1 MSARHPQV
9 RQRKQ
14 CYQLRGI
21 FYQSAKPHF
30 GVTKLALNGVFQG
43 SCRVN
48 RLTMPLFS
56 QPVALDPG
64 STARYRSVPSYA
76 FDPTTV
82 PAFSLWLVRTTH
94 VAGPRPDGPVLDA
107 VQSV

>member
-1 MSARHPQV
+1 
-9 RQRKQ
+9 
-14 CYQLRGI
+14 
-21 FYQSAKPHF
+21 
-30 GVTKLALNGVFQG
+30 
-43 SCRVN
+43 
-48 RLTMPLFS
+48 MPLFS

-94 VAGPRPDGPVLDA
+94 VAGPKPDGPVLDA